1 MKRKQASTW
10 RKKLD
15 IKGLQFL
22 AGIKCAKW
30 AGKEFQND
38 PESARSFITKV
49 LPKLFPG
56 FAQGRSVVITSE
68 LLKQLKAIGMSMD
81 ETLQPGEHKLPENTA
96 RLFENFQMFQELT
109 NEPELRKA
117 FPVVAAF
124 GLMFAQDIY
133 SEIALHKFGT
143 RELNFEQGIW
153 TAGAT
158 LEWFGKMLKERK
170 PIPIS
175 VGKGRANTELL
186 ELIRNVRAH
195 QVKKLKPT
203 ELRQA
208 LEYAGYHVSDEEAL
222 RLFEWRA
229 KKKGQL

>member
-10 RKKLD
+10 TEKID
-15 IKGLQFL
+15 TEGLEFL
-22 AGIKCAKW
+22 AGIRYAKL
-30 AGKEFQND
+30 AGKKFKD
-38 PESARSFITKV
+38 PEKVRGIITKA

-56 FAQGRSVVITSE
+56 FAQGRTVVITAE
-68 LLKQLKAIGMSMD
+68 LLEQLKAIGMPMGD
-81 ETLQPGEHKLPENTA
+81 ALPGEHKLPENLA
-96 RLFENFQMFQELT
+96 RLVENFKMFQELT
-109 NEPELRKA
+109 SEPELRKA

-143 RELNFEQGIW
+143 RELNVDQGFW

-170 PIPIS
+170 PIPIT
-175 VGKGRANTELL
+175 VGKGRANVELL
-186 ELIRNVRAH
+186 ELIRNIRTH

>member
-1 MKRKQASTW
+1 
-10 RKKLD
+10 
-15 IKGLQFL
+15 
-22 AGIKCAKW
+22 
-30 AGKEFQND
+30 
-38 PESARSFITKV
+38 
-49 LPKLFPG
+49 
-56 FAQGRSVVITSE
+56 
-68 LLKQLKAIGMSMD
+68 
-81 ETLQPGEHKLPENTA
+81 
-96 RLFENFQMFQELT
+96 MFQELT

-143 RELNFEQGIW
+143 RELSVDQGFW

-170 PIPIS
+170 PTPIR
-175 VGKGRANTELL
+175 VGKGRANVELL
-186 ELIRNVRAH
+186 ELIRTIRTH
-195 QVKKLKPT
+195 QVKKLKPS
-203 ELRQA
+203 ELKQA

-229 KKKGQL
+229 KTRGQL

>member
-1 MKRKQASTW
+1 MKRKPASTW
-10 RKKLD
+10 TKKID
-15 IKGLQFL
+15 KAGLQFL
-22 AGIKCAKW
+22 AGIRYAKW
-30 AGKEFQND
+30 AGKEFQD
-38 PESARSFITKV
+38 PEQVEGFITKV

-56 FAQGRSVVITSE
+56 FAQGRSVVITAE
-68 LLKQLKAIGMSMD
+68 LLEQLKAIGMPMG
-81 ETLQPGEHKLPENTA
+81 EALPGEHKLPENLA
-96 RLFENFQMFQELT
+96 RLVENFQMFQELISD
-109 NEPELRKA
+109 PELRKA
-117 FPVVAAF
+117 LPVVAAF
-124 GLMFAQDIY
+124 ALMVAQDAY

-143 RELNFEQGIW
+143 RELNVDQGFW

-175 VGKGRANTELL
+175 VGKGRANVELL
-186 ELIRNVRAH
+186 ELIRQIRTH

-203 ELRQA
+203 ELREA